1 MFVKNKTLKYINE
14 NSMIKE
20 GDKVL
25 VALSGGPDSVCLLH
39 LLHSLKDEL
48 KIDLYAAHVN
58 HLIRGDEAFGDENYA
73 RELCECLDVKFFVRQ
88 VRVED
93 IAKEKGI
100 STEMAGR
107 DERYGFFNEIREAEN
122 INKIAIAH
130 NANDQ
135 AETLIMRIMRGTGLE
150 GLVGIRPIRDG
161 LYIRP
166 ILSLTR
172 EEIENYCEVNSL
184 NPRIDQTNLEEVY
197 SRNKVRLKAIPFI
210 RENFNPDII
219 NTLNRLSQ
227 TAMSDSEFIEQIVNE
242 RYKIFCT
249 IKDGKAILAK
259 EKFDEKEAVLTRM
272 IRKALMEVSGAFN
285 NFELKHIYDV
295 IALQKG
301 STGKRISLTNDI
313 IAINEY
319 GNIIIVS
326 EKSIESLVSDELIK
340 IDVASLI
347 KEKVKKISFN
357 SYEFNFEVVE
367 NNGKINFKNT
377 NEKYFSFDGIET
389 ITVRTR
395 KNGDKIVPFGF
406 KGTKKLKEIF
416 ISSKIPKD
424 ERDLI
429 PIIDF
434 DGEIAWIVGLRN
446 SELFKI
452 NRHSKILIKIS
463 FCGKE

>member
-1 MFVKNKTLKYINE
+1 MKKKTLNYIYK

-20 GDKVL
+20 RDKVL

-39 LLHSLKDEL
+39 LLHSLREKLNIE
-48 KIDLYAAHVN
+48 IYAAHVN
-58 HLIRGDEAFGDENYA
+58 HLIRGDEAFADENYA
-73 RELCECLDVKFFVRQ
+73 KELCESLNIRFFVR
-88 VRVED
+88 RVCVES
-93 IAKEKGI
+93 IAKDKGI

-107 DERYGFFNEIREAEN
+107 DERYGFFNEIKEEVG

-150 GLVGIRPIRDG
+150 GLVGIKPVRDNI
-161 LYIRP
+161 YIRP

-172 EEIENYCEVNSL
+172 EEIENYCEVNLL
-184 NPRIDQTNLEEVY
+184 NPRIDKTNLEEVY

-210 RENFNPDII
+210 KDNFNPDII
-219 NTLNRLSQ
+219 NTLNRLSHSSMID
-227 TAMSDSEFIEQIVNE
+227 ASFIDEVVSEKYQE
-242 RYKIFCT
+242 FCS
-249 IKDGKAILAK
+249 IQNGRAILDK
-259 EKFDEKEAVLTRM
+259 DKFAEKEAILTRM

-285 NFELKHIYDV
+285 NFELKHVYDV

-319 GNIIIVS
+319 GNIVIAKEESVS
-326 EKSIESLVSDELIK
+326 NLISDESIK
-340 IDVASLI
+340 IDVANLI
-347 KEKVKKISFN
+347 KENIIKISFN
-357 SYEFNFEVVE
+357 SHDFSFEVVE

-377 NEKYFSFDGIET
+377 NEKYFSFEGIKT
-389 ITVRTR
+389 ISLRTR

-416 ISSKIPKD
+416 ISSKIPQEK
-424 ERDLI
+424 RNLI

-434 DGEIAWIVGLRN
+434 DDEIAWVVGIRN

-452 NRHSKILIKIS
+452 NRHNSKLVKIS

>member
-1 MFVKNKTLKYINE
+1 MFVKKKTLNYIKE
-14 NSMIKE
+14 YSMIKE

-48 KIDLYAAHVN
+48 KIELFAAHVN
-58 HLIRGDEAFGDENYA
+58 HLIRGDEAFNDENYA
-73 RELCECLDVKFFVRQ
+73 KELCESLDVKFFVKR

-107 DERYGFFNEIREAEN
+107 DERYAFFNEIKESEK
-122 INKIAIAH
+122 ITKIAIAH

-150 GLVGIRPIRDG
+150 GLVGIRPVRDN

-172 EEIENYCEVNSL
+172 EEIENYCEINLL
-184 NPRIDQTNLEEVY
+184 NPRIDKTNLEEVY

-210 RENFNPDII
+210 KENFNQDIV

-227 TAMSDSEFIEQIVNE
+227 TAMVDSEFIDEVVNE
-242 RYKIFCT
+242 RYKDFCSF
-249 IKDGKAILAK
+249 KEGKAILDK
-259 EKFDEKEAVLTRM
+259 NRFDEKEAILTRM
-272 IRKALMEVSGAFN
+272 IRKALMQVSGAFN
-285 NFELKHIYDV
+285 NFELKHVYDV
-295 IALQKG
+295 INLQKG

-313 IAINEY
+313 VAINEY
-319 GNIIIVS
+319 GNIIITCEKDVADVIS
-326 EKSIESLVSDELIK
+326 EELIE
-340 IDVASLI
+340 IDVEDLI

-357 SYEFNFEVVE
+357 SYEFNFEIIE

-377 NEKYFSFDGIET
+377 NEKYFSFDGVKT
-389 ITVRTR
+389 INLRTR

-416 ISSKIPKD
+416 ISSKIPQDK
-424 ERDLI
+424 RDLI

-434 DGEIAWIVGLRN
+434 DGEIAWVVGIRN
-446 SELFKI
+446 SDLFKI
-452 NRHSKILIKIS
+452 NRHNKTLIKIS

>member
-1 MFVKNKTLKYINE
+1 MKNKTLNYIKE
-14 NSMIKE
+14 YSMIKE

-25 VALSGGPDSVCLLH
+25 VALSGGPDSVSLLH

-48 KIDLYAAHVN
+48 KIELFAAHVN
-58 HLIRGDEAFGDENYA
+58 HLIRGDEAFSDEKYA
-73 RELCECLDVKFFVRQ
+73 KDLCESLDVKFFVKR
-88 VRVED
+88 VCVED

-107 DERYGFFNEIREAEN
+107 DERYAFFNEIKESEK
-122 INKIAIAH
+122 ITKIAIAH

-150 GLVGIRPIRDG
+150 GLVGIRPIRDN

-172 EEIENYCEVNSL
+172 EEIENYCEINLL
-184 NPRIDQTNLEEVY
+184 NPRIDKTNLEEIY

-210 RENFNPDII
+210 KENFNQDII

-227 TAMSDSEFIEQIVNE
+227 TAMIDSEFIDEVVDE
-242 RYKIFCT
+242 KYKIFCSFEE
-249 IKDGKAILAK
+249 GKAILDK
-259 EKFDEKEAVLTRM
+259 NSFTEKEAILTRI
-272 IRKALMEVSGAFN
+272 IRRALMEVSGVFN

-295 IALQKG
+295 INLQKG
-301 STGKRISLTNDI
+301 STGKRINLTNDI
-313 IAINEY
+313 IVINQY
-319 GNIIIVS
+319 SDIIITN
-326 EKSIESLVSDELIK
+326 KESVINSFLDESVK
-340 IDVASLI
+340 IDVEDLI
-347 KEKVKKISFN
+347 EEKVKRISFN
-357 SYEFNFEVVE
+357 SYEFNFEIVE

-377 NEKYFSFDGIET
+377 NEKYFSFDGVKT
-389 ITVRTR
+389 INLRTR
-395 KNGDKIVPFGF
+395 KNGDKIIPFGF
-406 KGTKKLKEIF
+406 KGTKKIKEIF

-424 ERDLI
+424 KRDSI

-434 DGEIAWIVGLRN
+434 DGEITWIVGVRN
-446 SELFKI
+446 SDLFKI
-452 NRHSKILIKIS
+452 NRHNKTLIKIS

>member
-1 MFVKNKTLKYINE
+1 MKKKILKYICE
-14 NSMIKE
+14 NSMIEE
-20 GDKVL
+20 GDRVL
-25 VALSGGPDSVCLLH
+25 VALSGGLDSVCLLH
-39 LLHSLKDEL
+39 LLHSLKQKLNIE
-48 KIDLYAAHVN
+48 LYAAHVN
-58 HLIRGDEAFGDENYA
+58 HLIRGDEAFADENYA
-73 RELCECLDVKFFVRQ
+73 KELCESLDIKFFVRR
-88 VRVED
+88 VCVED
-93 IAKEKGI
+93 IAKDKGI

-107 DERYGFFNEIREAEN
+107 DERYGFFNEIKDEFQ

-150 GLVGIRPIRDG
+150 GLVGIRPVRDEI
-161 LYIRP
+161 YIRP

-172 EEIENYCEVNSL
+172 EEIENYCEVNL
-184 NPRIDQTNLEEVY
+184 LHPRIDKTNLEEVY

-210 RENFNPDII
+210 KDNFNPDII
-219 NTLNRLSQ
+219 NTLNRLSH
-227 TAMSDSEFIEQIVNE
+227 TAMVDSEFIEEVVNE
-242 RYKIFCT
+242 KYKAFCL
-249 IKDGKAILAK
+249 IKNGRAILDK
-259 EKFDEKEAVLTRM
+259 NKFSEKEAILTRM

-301 STGKRISLTNDI
+301 ATGKRISLTNEI
-313 IAINEY
+313 IASNEY
-319 GNIIIVS
+319 GNIIIAR
-326 EKSIESLVSDELIK
+326 ENSIKNLVSDELIK
-340 IDVASLI
+340 LDVASLI

-357 SYEFNFEVVE
+357 SYDFIFEVVE
-367 NNGKINFKNT
+367 NNGKMDFKNT
-377 NEKYFSFDGIET
+377 NEKYFSFEGIQN
-389 ITVRTR
+389 ISLRTR

-416 ISSKIPKD
+416 ISSKIPQEK
-424 ERDLI
+424 RDFI

-434 DGEIAWIVGLRN
+434 DGEIAWIVGIRN

-452 NRHSKILIKIS
+452 NRHNSKLVKIS

>member
-1 MFVKNKTLKYINE
+1 MKNKTLNYIYE

-48 KIDLYAAHVN
+48 KIELCAAHVN

-73 RELCECLDVKFFVRQ
+73 KELCESLNVKFFVRR
-88 VRVED
+88 VCVED

-107 DERYGFFNEIREAEN
+107 DERYGFFNEIRESEK
-122 INKIAIAH
+122 ITKIAIAH

-150 GLVGIRPIRDG
+150 GLVGIRPIRDD

-184 NPRIDQTNLEEVY
+184 NPRIDKTNLEEIY

-210 RENFNPDII
+210 KENFNPDII

-227 TAMSDSEFIEQIVNE
+227 TAMIDSAFIDDVVKEKYKEFCSLEKN
-242 RYKIFCT
+242 
-249 IKDGKAILAK
+249 KAILNK
-259 EKFDEKEAVLTRM
+259 DRFNEKEAILTRM
-272 IRKALMEVSGAFN
+272 IRKALMDVSGAFN
-285 NFELKHIYDV
+285 NFELKHIYEV

-301 STGKRISLTNDI
+301 STGKRINLTNDI
-313 IAINEY
+313 VAVNEY
-319 GNIIIVS
+319 GNIIIKC
-326 EKSIESLVSDELIK
+326 EKSMVGSATDEFIK

-347 KEKVKKISFN
+347 NEKVKEISFN
-357 SYEFNFEVVE
+357 SYDFIFEVIE

-377 NEKYFSFDGIET
+377 NEKYFSFDGVEI
-389 ITVRTR
+389 ISLRTR
-395 KNGDKIVPFGF
+395 KDGDKIVPFGF
-406 KGTKKLKEIF
+406 KGTKKLKDIF
-416 ISSKIPKD
+416 ISSKVPK
-424 ERDLI
+424 EQRDLI

-434 DGEIAWIVGLRN
+434 DGEIAWVVGFRN

-452 NRHSKILIKIS
+452 NRHNKMLIKIS